1 MRDNRSYV
9 WGKDEVS
16 RRPEYSVIEE
26 WVAPRSRVIDL
37 GCGDGTL
44 LRRLKDTHDIEERGI
59 ELAPSGV
66 EACLAKQLSVTQG
79 AIDVP
84 LNDIG
89 DDSFDYA
96 VCNVT
101 LQMVTRPEVLLRE
114 MRRIATRQIVSFPNF
129 AYAPNRLE
137 LLLRGRMPRRLLFG
151 YRWYDTGHVHQ
162 LSIADFLETCRDLG
176 LVVQQAHFL
185 GPVGGLVRLAPNLL
199 AWEAIYLLGRAPA

>member
-16 RRPEYSVIEE
+16 RRPEYSVIEG

-44 LRRLKDTHDIEERGI
+44 LRRLKDTRDIEERGI

-84 LNDIG
+84 LTDIA

-101 LQMVTRPEVLLRE
+101 LQMVTRPEVLLQE
-114 MRRIATRQIVSFPNF
+114 MRRIAARQIVSFPNF
-129 AYAPNRLE
+129 AYGPNRLE

-162 LSIADFLETCRDLG
+162 LSIADFLETCHDLG

-185 GPVGGLVRLAPNLL
+185 GPGGGLVRVAPNLL
-199 AWEAIYLLGRAPA
+199 AWEAIYLLGRATA